1 MSLGGVLGLIVC
13 LLDRKVQV
21 AFLLSPR
28 TWRNLL
34 HPHEQSLARSVA
46 FRLGHKNV
54 GINVSRGWFLKKV
67 VRWIELIFIHLLFVV
82 LDSYINYS
90 LYIDTIG
97 HMMFGRGSRFFP
109 KRCQRIQ
116 YQSSM
121 IKFDQITTSK
131 DPPRNYTYRIRL
143 PRYPMGISKGISKVL
158 GNLSWLLFLHAVF
171 FHHLFSDKQLWAQ
184 LSWELCFLCQMACG
198 LMWGELIIVFWLL
211 DIWVLNQK

>member
-1 MSLGGVLGLIVC
+1 MGLIDQTVC

-54 GINVSRGWFLKKV
+54 GINVSGGWFLKKV
-67 VRWIELIFIHLLFVV
+67 GPVVSIELIFIHLLFVV

-97 HMMFGRGSRFFP
+97 HMMFGRGSRFCP

-121 IKFDQITTSK
+121 IKFDQITISK
-131 DPPRNYTYRIRL
+131 DPPRNKI
-143 PRYPMGISKGISKVL
+143 P
-158 GNLSWLLFLHAVF
+158 
-171 FHHLFSDKQLWAQ
+171 
-184 LSWELCFLCQMACG
+184 
-198 LMWGELIIVFWLL
+198 
-211 DIWVLNQK
+211 